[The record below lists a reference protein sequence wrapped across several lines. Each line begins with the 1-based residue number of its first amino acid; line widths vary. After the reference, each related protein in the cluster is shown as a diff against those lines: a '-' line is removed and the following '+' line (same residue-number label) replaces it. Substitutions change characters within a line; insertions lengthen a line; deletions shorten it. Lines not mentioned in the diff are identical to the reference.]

1 MEALEY
7 VLLGR
12 QSAKIDTLLVEI
24 EKIAKDIQ
32 DLKRK
37 FDNGNN
43 GNGNGNGN
51 GNNGNGNGN
60 NGNNGN
66 GNGNGH

>member
-32 DLKRK
+32 DLKHK
-37 FDNGNN
+37 FDNGNKSKNKRQLKN
-43 GNGNGNGN
+43 GLPF
-51 GNNGNGNGN
+51 
-60 NGNNGN
+60 
-66 GNGNGH
+66 

>member
-1 MEALEY
+1 MEELEY
-7 VLLGR
+7 VLLNR

-37 FDNGNN
+37 FNN

-60 NGNNGN
+60 NGNGNGN
-66 GNGNGH
+66 NGNGH